1 MAVVARSL
9 AVSVMPLENRRE
21 QFLTLA
27 TLCERLG
34 YDALLLP
41 ETWAY
46 DVTIVLAEAAV
57 KTERVRVGSA
67 ILGVWNRSAGDP
79 PGARRLSDDPRL
91 GRRRRRQGAR
101 GRRVARVVLSDVDGD
116 VLPRHADPLRVRQG
130 SARGARRQRAEVRGR
145 GAAGGRGVARRADRL
160 RHAGRGATPPGALVR
175 GRRRYAWA
183 GGQLQSV
190 VCGWAL

>member
-1 MAVVARSL
+1 MAAVARSL

-27 TLCERLG
+27 TLGERLG

-67 ILGVWNRSAGDP
+67 ILGVWNRSAATLAMGRPRLPRSP
-79 PGARRLSDDPRL
+79 PGDSSSGWAPARRSWSRAFTTCP
-91 GRRRRRQGAR
+91 
-101 GRRVARVVLSDVDGD
+101 
-116 VLPRHADPLRVRQG
+116 
-130 SARGARRQRAEVRGR
+130 SARRSP
-145 GAAGGRGVARRADRL
+145 GG
-160 RHAGRGATPPGALVR
+160 
-175 GRRRYAWA
+175 
-183 GGQLQSV
+183 
-190 VCGWAL
+190 